1 MSPKKGTQKSA
12 KSTTATNKRS
22 KGFTAE
28 EKAAMKERA
37 KELKAEKSRAEGEED
52 LLAKI
57 AEMKGSDRAMAK
69 RVHEIVEATAPN
81 LVPRTWY
88 GMPAYRNEDD
98 KVVCFFK
105 NAGKFKSRYATL
117 GFNDAANLD
126 AGNMWPTEFALKKL
140 TPAEEKKVSALV
152 KKAVS

>member
-1 MSPKKGTQKSA
+1 MSAA
-12 KSTTATNKRS
+12 KTKQP

-37 KELKAEKSRAEGEED
+37 KELRAEKSRAEGEKG

-57 AEMKGSDRAMAK
+57 AEMEGSDRTMAK
-69 RVHEIVEATAPN
+69 RVHEIVQTTAPD

-105 NAGKFKSRYATL
+105 CAAKFKSRYATL

-140 TPAEEKKVSALV
+140 SAAEEKKIAALV

>member
-1 MSPKKGTQKSA
+1 MSAKKAQRSA
-12 KSTTATNKRS
+12 KSTTATNKKS

-37 KELKAEKSRAEGEED
+37 KELKAEKSRADGEKD

-57 AEMKGSDRAMAK
+57 AEMKGSDRTMAK
-69 RVHEIVEATAPN
+69 RVHEIVKATAPD

-105 NAGKFKSRYATL
+105 SAGKFKSRYATL
-117 GFNDAANLD
+117 GFNDAAHLD